1 MRQGQ
6 DKVSH
11 LTIDQGGRLMACHGT
26 SDNSIEIFLVCSDE
40 EVKKR
45 LQKRVKKERRKN
57 NGSTQQIGKNPA
69 IKIRI

>member
-1 MRQGQ
+1 
-6 DKVSH
+6 
-11 LTIDQGGRLMACHGT
+11 MACHGT
-26 SDNSIEIFLVCSDE
+26 SDNSIEIFLVCSEE